1 MVSGFHLQQPSQCAQ
16 RWTLPSSTY
25 LGTYTWS
32 CQLQWDTH
40 QVHSINSLWTSLM
53 VQVNPHRCFIHH
65 KWEDNTGLCDG
76 NHSKLS
82 CCSHKSPG
90 VRTCLPYTLELRKV
104 LKVTGRDTS
113 LRDTSPCI
121 FRALGRH
128 ECHQPGGVSTPCSPP
143 HGCVTPPSTSSTQP
157 ASHSHLVCRKS
168 AEAEI
173 LCL

>member
-1 MVSGFHLQQPSQCAQ
+1 
-16 RWTLPSSTY
+16 
-25 LGTYTWS
+25 
-32 CQLQWDTH
+32 
-40 QVHSINSLWTSLM
+40 M

-128 ECHQPGGVSTPCSPP
+128 ECHQPGGVSTSCSPP
-143 HGCVTPPSTSSTQP
+143 HGCVTPLHIKHP
-157 ASHSHLVCRKS
+157 ARFSLALGVQEISRSRNTLFVES
-168 AEAEI
+168 PPLEAERN
-173 LCL
+173 